1 MPLDHPDLLG
11 TEKDGSKSTIYC
23 LYCYRDGEFSRPEMT
38 IEEMQTHVREQLEQ
52 THATKA
58 TIEKAQRR
66 LPHLLRWQG
75 VPAIHHCADWH

>member
-1 MPLDHPDLLG
+1 
-11 TEKDGSKSTIYC
+11 
-23 LYCYRDGEFSRPEMT
+23 MT